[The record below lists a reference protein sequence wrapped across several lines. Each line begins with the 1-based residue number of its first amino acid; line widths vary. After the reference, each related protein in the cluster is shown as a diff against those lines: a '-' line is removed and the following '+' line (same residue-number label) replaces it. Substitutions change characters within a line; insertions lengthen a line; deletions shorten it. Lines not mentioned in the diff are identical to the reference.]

1 MSTFIF
7 DIETGPLPTEQ
18 VESVMPAFDPAEVK
32 TGNLKDPAKVA
43 EKIEQARSA
52 HRQSFIDRAA
62 LDPMTGQVLAMGYI
76 TPAGAQEIEI
86 GDENMLLTHFWGAAR
101 QHSGQINR
109 LVGFNI
115 CLFDLPFLIRRSWH
129 HGIPIPVGVRNGRYW
144 DKNIVDLRD
153 TWQLGNRQAHGSLD
167 AICKFLGL
175 GEKLGD
181 GKDFAR
187 LLVEDREQA
196 VAYLKHDLELTRLL
210 AQRLGEA

>member
-1 MSTFIF
+1 M
-7 DIETGPLPTEQ
+7 LP
-18 VESVMPAFDPAEVK
+18 VFDPNEVK
-32 TGNLKDPAKVA
+32 LGNIKDPAKA
-43 EKIEQARSA
+43 EAKIAEARDK
-52 HRQSFIDRAA
+52 HRRQFFDRAA
-62 LDPMTGQVLAMGYI
+62 LDPMTGQVLAIGYI